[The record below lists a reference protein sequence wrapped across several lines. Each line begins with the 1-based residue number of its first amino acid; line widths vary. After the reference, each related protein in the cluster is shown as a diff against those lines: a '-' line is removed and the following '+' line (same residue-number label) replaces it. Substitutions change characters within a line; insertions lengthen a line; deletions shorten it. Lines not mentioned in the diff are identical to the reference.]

1 MSLWNFLTDVAIIMN
16 QRFLD
21 EWDDDVLRGNE
32 EQCAQ
37 DALEC
42 CANCRYLG
50 MDDGAS
56 CATCYHD
63 CYQVRGRWGI
73 EHMTLTSSPTET
85 KNFIYTHKCR
95 FFERK

>member
-1 MSLWNFLTDVAIIMN
+1 MSLWNFLTDIAIIMN

-21 EWDDDVLRGNE
+21 EWDDDVLRGND
-32 EQCAQ
+32 AR

-56 CATCYHD
+56 RAKCYHE
-63 CYQVRGRWGI
+63 CYSVWGRWGI
-73 EHMTLTSSPTET
+73 EHMTLASSPTET
-85 KNFIYTHKCR
+85 KDFIYTHKCGY
-95 FFERK
+95 FKRK